1 MVVFTELLCPLPNWL
16 AALNQAFA
24 DHGTDRIFGGKV
36 INAHGSIIHAGMVL
50 NDNNAPVSAYLHLN
64 TDFAPAN
71 KERSFP
77 MMDHMVCLSAN
88 LFLNLGG
95 FSPRAG
101 IYALMDLCLKARQRN
116 KDNTTCIFIPGLQ
129 MLKPND
135 VQHIP
140 AQDAIFFF
148 ARWHGLLWD
157 NEESLYHNEGISH
170 QQLDAARMAQAQ
182 KQVNGF

>member
-1 MVVFTELLCPLPNWL
+1 
-16 AALNQAFA
+16 
-24 DHGTDRIFGGKV
+24 
-36 INAHGSIIHAGMVL
+36 
-50 NDNNAPVSAYLHLN
+50 
-64 TDFAPAN
+64 
-71 KERSFP
+71 
-77 MMDHMVCLSAN
+77 
-88 LFLNLGG
+88 
-95 FSPRAG
+95 
-101 IYALMDLCLKARQRN
+101 MDLCLKARQRN

-157 NEESLYHNEGISH
+157 NEESLYQSEGISH